1 MKRNRIFFLLGNLS
15 KILYKGNKKMAS
27 SLQSRIKQNIL
38 CKNGTEPFSR
48 QDSRLL
54 FFSAYGWSEMYGFLR
69 KESFNFKFLVSY
81 DVFSNLVILNQTH

>member
-15 KILYKGNKKMAS
+15 KIFYKGNKEMAS

-38 CKNGTEPFSR
+38 CKNGTEAFSR

-54 FFSAYGWSEMYGFLR
+54 FFSA
-69 KESFNFKFLVSY
+69 
-81 DVFSNLVILNQTH
+81 